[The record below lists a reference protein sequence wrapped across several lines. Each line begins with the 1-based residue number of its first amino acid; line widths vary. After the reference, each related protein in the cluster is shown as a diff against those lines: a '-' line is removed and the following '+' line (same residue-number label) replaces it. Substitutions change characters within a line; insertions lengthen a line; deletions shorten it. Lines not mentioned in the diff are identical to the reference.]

1 MEVSVSEVRC
11 LGIQRGDNGGFVC
24 DTISAGMLGR
34 NQTREANSAT
44 IFECITVEI

>member
-24 DTISAGMLGR
+24 DTISVGMLGR
-34 NQTREANSAT
+34 NQTRET
-44 IFECITVEI
+44 ITVQLYLNVQL